1 MIGSVFCRG
10 GIFLLIMTIVSALF
24 AAMTGSSAETSSV
37 KMNLY
42 FQGRYVYQ
50 KQCVPCHGRTGRGD
64 GEFAKG
70 VTTKPRNFRTGVF
83 KFRTTAMG
91 FLPTDDDL
99 RRTIRSGVSGTMM
112 PSFKKLSDADIT
124 AVISYLKVLSS
135 RWNKPE
141 YKGEVHKLPDVP
153 EWYQKLEERAV
164 HIGKGNSLFKVNC
177 VICHGNEA
185 KGDGEGARA
194 LIDIWENPIIP
205 ADLAQEHHKSGDS
218 LKDLYRTVAL
228 GLDGTPM
235 IGYMEALGQESV
247 WDLVAYIKSIEESG
261 K

>member
-1 MIGSVFCRG
+1 MKGSVFCYG
-10 GIFLLIMTIVSALF
+10 GVSLLIMSILSASLVVVKD
-24 AAMTGSSAETSSV
+24 SSAEPSSV

-42 FQGRYVYQ
+42 FQGRYVFQ

-70 VTTKPRNFRTGVF
+70 VSTKPRNFRTGIF

-99 RRTIRSGVSGTMM
+99 RRTIRGGVSGTMM
-112 PSFKKLSDADIT
+112 PSFTKLSDSDIT

-141 YKGEVHKLPDVP
+141 YIGEVHKLPDVP
-153 EWYQKLEERAV
+153 EWYQKVDERAV
-164 HIGKGNSLFKVNC
+164 HIGKGSSLFKVNC

-185 KGDGEGARA
+185 KGDGEGGKA
-194 LIDIWENPIIP
+194 LIDIWENPILP
-205 ADLAQEHHKSGDS
+205 ADLTQEHHKSGDS

-247 WDLVAYIKSIEESG
+247 WDLVVYIKSIEESS